1 MLNLGGFLFILNNL
15 LSLWNLKRNKMK
27 VKSIKGNWTNDD
39 VDLLPTIKLRIG
51 SKVNIE
57 TKLKVKGVSIA
68 ICWLKWGIMVSFGR
82 VINI

>member
-1 MLNLGGFLFILNNL
+1 
-15 LSLWNLKRNKMK
+15 MK
-27 VKSIKGNWTNDD
+27 VKFIKGDWTNDD